1 MLGLIP
7 SPNSSK
13 MAAMFNFISK
23 LFDSNARTIERYQ
36 KIVDQINQLEP
47 AVKALTNTELKAK
60 TQEFKDRYQQGETL
74 DQLLPE
80 AFAVVREASRRTLG
94 LRHFDVQLM
103 AGIGFHEGKVSEQ
116 KTGEG
121 KTLSATTALYL
132 NALTGK
138 GCHLVTVNDYLAQ
151 RDAGWMAPVFH
162 FLGLSVGVIYSG
174 QGDQPALL
182 YDPEFTGVDRGDE
195 RLNHLKRVSR
205 QEAYAADITYG
216 TNNEFGFDYL
226 RDNMVQ
232 SLSQMVQRG
241 HHFAI
246 VDEVDSILIDEART
260 PLIISAP
267 DTEPTKK
274 YYEFA
279 KLVDTLTK
287 DIDYSIDEKRRTAVL
302 TEYGL
307 RRLEKRLNVDN
318 LYEKDYD
325 TVHYV
330 ETALKAKTLF
340 LKDRDYVVKDG
351 QVIIVDEH
359 TGRLMFGRRYSD
371 GLHQA
376 IEAKEGVT
384 IQQESRTL
392 ATISLQNYFRMY
404 QKLAGMTGTAVTE
417 AEEFRQIYGMDVVV
431 IPTNQAVAR
440 IDYPD
445 LVFKTKRAKF
455 GAIVKEITQLHQ
467 KGQPILIGT
476 KSIEQNDIMD
486 RYLKKVKIPHQ
497 VLNAKNHESEAKILA
512 DAGKPGAVTVAT
524 NIAGRGVDIVLGGAY
539 PERPPKTASEAE
551 KQHYKQ
557 ALATWKK
564 AHQQVLELGGLH
576 VLGVERHDSRRI
588 DNQLRGR
595 SGRQGDPGSS
605 RFYVSLEDDLMRIF
619 GGEQVAKLMDILKIP
634 EDQPIESGMVSKSL
648 EQAQSK
654 VESFHFDQRKH
665 VVEYDDVMNKQ
676 REIIYKRRRMI
687 LEESEAPIEEPSKL
701 KPRILAAIDQEI
713 EVLVPPPLAGDYSRE
728 EIEAIVKNFLLI
740 IPFDVQSQNR
750 LIDELEKSHSNQE
763 EIEAKLKQIAAA
775 TYESR
780 EQQLGPNMRHIERY
794 VALSTIDQ
802 AWMNHLDAIDDLREG
817 IWMRGGK
824 EQVLTEYKK
833 EAFDMF
839 ERLLQDINSSMAK
852 LIFRLQP
859 AEMPVTP
866 TIPEEVITGKQE
878 NFIPEAPVAA
888 APNDVATAPTNSI
901 GAFAAAL
908 SKTSRYTPSSDGRN
922 PVLVKVESGQ
932 PKIGRNDPCWCGSG
946 KKWKKCHYPQLPPA
960 N

>member
-1 MLGLIP
+1 MLKIF
-7 SPNSSK
+7 SN
-13 MAAMFNFISK
+13 
-23 LFDSNARTIERYQ
+23 LFDSNAKIIDRYH
-36 KIVDQINQLEP
+36 KIVSQINQLEDQTKQLSDKQL
-47 AVKALTNTELKAK
+47 AAK
-60 TQEFKDRYQQGETL
+60 TKDFRDRLSEGESL

-132 NALTGK
+132 NALEGK
-138 GCHLVTVNDYLAQ
+138 GSHLVTVNDYLAQ

-162 FLGLSVGVIYSG
+162 FLGMSVGVIYSG
-174 QGDQPALL
+174 QGDQPAQL
-182 YDPEFTGVDRGDE
+182 YDPDFSGSERGDE
-195 RLNHLKRVSR
+195 RLEHLKRVSR

-232 SLSQMVQRG
+232 SLNQMVQRG

-274 YYEFA
+274 YFEFA
-279 KLVDTLTK
+279 KLVDSLTK
-287 DIDYSIDEKRRTAVL
+287 DIDYNIDEKLRTAVL

-307 RRLEKRLNVDN
+307 RRLEKRLNIDN
-318 LYEKDYD
+318 LYEKDYE
-325 TVHYV
+325 TVHHV

-340 LKDRDYVVKDG
+340 ERDKHYVVKDG

-376 IEAKEGVT
+376 IEAKEGVN

-404 QKLAGMTGTAVTE
+404 QKLAGMTGTAITE
-417 AEEFRQIYGMDVVV
+417 AEEFRKIYDMDVVV
-431 IPTNQAVAR
+431 VPTNQPVAR
-440 IDYPD
+440 IDSPD
-445 LVFKTKRAKF
+445 LVYKTRRAKF
-455 GAIVKEITQLHQ
+455 GAIVKEIDELHQ
-467 KGQPILIGT
+467 KGQPVLIGT
-476 KSIEQNDIMD
+476 RSIDQNDIMA

-524 NIAGRGVDIVLGGAY
+524 NIAGRGVDIVLGGSK
-539 PERPPKTASEAE
+539 PEKAD
-551 KQHYKQ
+551 KQ
-557 ALATWKK
+557 ALAEWKQN
-564 AHQQVLELGGLH
+564 HQKVLDLGGLH

-619 GGEQVAKLMDILKIP
+619 GGEQVSKLMDILKIP

-654 VESFHFDQRKH
+654 VERFHFDQRKH

-676 REIIYKRRRMI
+676 REIIYKRRHMI
-687 LEESEAPIEEPSKL
+687 LTESEAATDEASKL
-701 KPRILAAIDQEI
+701 KPRILDAIAQEI
-713 EVLVPPPLAGDYSRE
+713 ETLVPPPMVGDYTQE
-728 EIEAIVKNFLLI
+728 ELDSIIQSFITI
-740 IPFDVQSQNR
+740 IPFDKVSQER
-750 LIDELEKSHSNQE
+750 LLTELIKSHPNETLIKEKLNQ
-763 EIEAKLKQIAAA
+763 IIQV
-775 TYESR
+775 TYDSR
-780 EQQLGPNMRHIERY
+780 EQQLGPNMRQIERY
-794 VALSTIDQ
+794 VALSTIDK
-802 AWMNHLDAIDDLREG
+802 AWMDHLDAIDDLREG

-824 EQVLTEYKK
+824 DQVLTEYKK

-839 ERLLQDINSSMAK
+839 ERLLSGINSSMAK

-859 AEMPVTP
+859 TEMTEES
-866 TIPEEVITGKQE
+866 TIPEDVFTGKNE
-878 NFIPEAPVAA
+878 DFIKSDSSESAESPKSQS
-888 APNDVATAPTNSI
+888 NSI

-908 SKTSRYTPSSDGRN
+908 SKTSGYAPSADGRT
-922 PVLVKVESGQ
+922 PTMVKVESGK

-946 KKWKKCHYPQLPPA
+946 KKFKKCHYPA
-960 N
+960 TGN

>member
-1 MLGLIP
+1 MLKFF
-7 SPNSSK
+7 SN
-13 MAAMFNFISK
+13 
-23 LFDSNARTIERYQ
+23 LFDSNAKLIERYQ
-36 KIVDQINQLEP
+36 KLVDQINQLEP
-47 AVKALTNTELKAK
+47 ATKVLTDKKLQQK
-60 TQEFKDRYQQGETL
+60 TAEFRARIEAGETL

-80 AFAVVREASRRTLG
+80 AFAVVRETSRRVIG
-94 LRHFDVQLM
+94 LRHFDVQLI

-132 NALTGK
+132 NALSGK
-138 GCHLVTVNDYLAQ
+138 GAHLVTVNDYLAQ
-151 RDAGWMAPVFH
+151 RDAGWMAPIFH
-162 FLGLSVGVIYSG
+162 FLGLTVGVIYSG
-174 QGDQPALL
+174 QGDQPAVL
-182 YDPEFTGVDRGDE
+182 YDPEFTGQDRGDE
-195 RLNHLKRVSR
+195 RLEHLKRVSR

-241 HHFAI
+241 HNFAI

-274 YYEFA
+274 YYDFA
-279 KLVDTLTK
+279 KLVDSLTK
-287 DIDYSIDEKRRTAVL
+287 DTDYSIDEKLRTANL

-307 RRLEKRLNVDN
+307 RRLEKRLNIDN
-318 LYEKDYD
+318 LYEKDYE

-330 ETALKAKTLF
+330 EAALKAKTIF
-340 LKDRDYVVKDG
+340 MRDRDYVVKDG

-376 IEAKEGVT
+376 IEAKENVT

-392 ATISLQNYFRMY
+392 ATVSLQNYFRMY
-404 QKLAGMTGTAVTE
+404 NKLAGMTGTAITE
-417 AEEFRQIYGMDVVV
+417 AEEFRSIYNMDVVV
-431 IPTNQAVAR
+431 IPTNKDVAR
-440 IDYPD
+440 IDSSD
-445 LVFKTKRAKF
+445 LVYKTRRAKF
-455 GAIVKEITQLHQ
+455 GAIVKEINRLHEL
-467 KGQPILIGT
+467 GQPILIGT
-476 KSIEQNDIMD
+476 KSIDQNDIMA
-486 RYLKKVKIPHQ
+486 RYLKKLKIPHQ
-497 VLNAKNHESEAKILA
+497 VLNAKNHESEAKVLS
-512 DAGKPGAVTVAT
+512 DAGKPGALTVAT
-524 NIAGRGVDIVLGGAY
+524 NIAGRGVDIVLGGSM
-539 PERPPKTASEAE
+539 PEKPGKDASEKERKKYEADLE
-551 KQHYKQ
+551 
-557 ALATWKK
+557 TWRINNQKVK
-564 AHQQVLELGGLH
+564 DAGGLH

-654 VESFHFDQRKH
+654 VEAFHFDQRKH

-676 REIIYKRRRMI
+676 REIIYKRRHMI
-687 LEESEAPIEEPSKL
+687 LEESEVPIDQPSKL
-701 KPRILAAIDQEI
+701 KQRILNTIQNEI
-713 EVLVPPPLAGDYSRE
+713 SLMVPPAIAGSYTKE
-728 EIEAIVKNFLLI
+728 EIEQIVKSFLSV
-740 IPFDVQSQNR
+740 IPFDKNSQGH
-750 LIDELEKSHSNQE
+750 LEKELQTIDAE
-763 EIEAKLKQIAAA
+763 ESIKEKLFSVATM

-780 EQQLGPNMRHIERY
+780 EGQMGEAMRQIERY

-802 AWMNHLDAIDDLREG
+802 AWMDHLDAVDDLREG
-817 IWMRGGK
+817 IWLRGGK
-824 EQVLTEYKK
+824 DQVLTEYKK
-833 EAFDMF
+833 EAFEMF
-839 ERLLQDINSSMAK
+839 ERLLDGVDASMAR

-859 AEMPVTP
+859 TNIPVQP
-866 TIPEEVITGKQE
+866 IIPQEVITGKQE
-878 NFIPEAPVAA
+878 DF
-888 APNDVATAPTNSI
+888 TAPAAESGQPSSAPKTASKSSSI

-908 SKTSRYTPSSDGRN
+908 SKTSNYNPSSDGRS
-922 PVLVKVESGQ
+922 PQLVKVESG
-932 PKIGRNDPCWCGSG
+932 KAKVGRNDPCPCGSG
-946 KKWKKCHYPQLPPA
+946 KKWKKCHYPEIPA
-960 N
+960 TAKSN

>member
-1 MLGLIP
+1 MLKI
-7 SPNSSK
+7 
-13 MAAMFNFISK
+13 FSK
-23 LFDSNARTIERYQ
+23 LFDSNAKTIERYQ
-36 KIVDQINQLEP
+36 KMVDQINQYESDIKSL
-47 AVKALTNTELKAK
+47 KDDELKHK
-60 TQEFKDRYQQGETL
+60 TVEFRERLEKGETV
-74 DQLLPE
+74 DMLLSE
-80 AFAVVREASRRTLG
+80 AFAVVREASQRTLG

-132 NALTGK
+132 NALPGK
-138 GCHLVTVNDYLAQ
+138 GSHLVTVNDYLAQ
-151 RDAGWMAPVFH
+151 RDAGWMAPIFH

-174 QGDQPALL
+174 QGDQPASL
-182 YDPEFTGVDRGDE
+182 YDPDYQGPERGDE
-195 RLNHLKRVSR
+195 RLEHLKPVSR
-205 QEAYAADITYG
+205 QAAYQADITYG

-241 HHFAI
+241 HFYAI

-267 DTEPTKK
+267 DTEPTSK
-274 YYEFA
+274 YFEFA
-279 KLVDTLTK
+279 KLVDSLTK
-287 DIDYSIDEKRRTAVL
+287 EIDYSIDEKQRTATL

-307 RRLEKRLNVDN
+307 RRLEKRLNIDN
-318 LYEKDYD
+318 LYEKDYE
-325 TVHYV
+325 TVHHV
-330 ETALKAKTLF
+330 EAALKAKTLF
-340 LKDRDYVVKDG
+340 IRDRDYVVKDN

-404 QKLAGMTGTAVTE
+404 EKLAGMTGTAITE
-417 AEEFRQIYGMDVVV
+417 AEEFRQIYKMDVAV
-431 IPTNQAVAR
+431 IPTNQPIQRKDA
-440 IDYPD
+440 PD
-445 LVFKTKRAKF
+445 LVYKTKRAKF
-455 GAIVKEITQLHQ
+455 GAIVKEIQALHE

-476 KSIEQNDIMD
+476 KSIEQNDIMA
-486 RYLKKVKIPHQ
+486 RYLKKMKIPRQ
-497 VLNAKNHESEAKILA
+497 VLNAKNHEQEAKILA
-512 DAGKPGAVTVAT
+512 EAGKPGGVTVAT
-524 NIAGRGVDIVLGGAY
+524 NIAGRGVDIVLGGSVPEKPHQNATKEEKKAY
-539 PERPPKTASEAE
+539 EQRHKEWQE
-551 KQHYKQ
+551 LHKQ
-557 ALATWKK
+557 ALA
-564 AHQQVLELGGLH
+564 AGGLH

-619 GGEQVAKLMDILKIP
+619 GGEQVSKLMDILTIP

-676 REIIYKRRRMI
+676 REIIYKRRQKI
-687 LEESEAPIEEPSKL
+687 LADVESTKEETTHL
-701 KPRILAAIDQEI
+701 KERILTACQAEIDAI
-713 EVLVPPPLAGDYSRE
+713 VVPPMAGVYQAE
-728 EIEAIVKNFLLI
+728 EINDMVKEFLAI
-740 IPFDVQSQNR
+740 IPFDKNSQEKIASELMKLNDEQSIKDKLYEVIAVTYQNR
-750 LIDELEKSHSNQE
+750 E
-763 EIEAKLKQIAAA
+763 E
-775 TYESR
+775 
-780 EQQLGPNMRHIERY
+780 QLGEANMRSIERY
-794 VALSTIDQ
+794 VTLSTIDQ
-802 AWMNHLDAIDDLREG
+802 AWMDHLDAIDDLREG

-839 ERLLQDINSSMAK
+839 ERLLGGIDASMAK
-852 LIFRLQP
+852 LVFRLQP
-859 AEMPVTP
+859 TEMPVEP
-866 TIPEEVITGKQE
+866 IIPETMIAGKIE
-878 NFIPEAPVAA
+878 DFVPDAA
-888 APNDVATAPTNSI
+888 APEPAQPSTLAPKSSSTN
-901 GAFAAAL
+901 AFAAAL
-908 SKTSRYTPSSDGRN
+908 AKTSSYTPSSDGRT
-922 PVLVKVESGQ
+922 PKMVKVESGK
-932 PKIGRNDPCWCGSG
+932 PKIGRNDPCPCGSG
-946 KKWKKCHYPQLPPA
+946 LKYKKCGMINAPKHRG
-960 N
+960 

>member
-1 MLGLIP
+1 M
-7 SPNSSK
+7 
-13 MAAMFNFISK
+13 
-23 LFDSNARTIERYQ
+23 FDSNSKIVDRYQ
-36 KIVDQINQLEP
+36 KMVDQINQLE
-47 AVKALTNTELKAK
+47 ADAKSLSDKDLKSK
-60 TQEFKDRYQQGETL
+60 TQEFKDRLSGGETV

-80 AFAVVREASRRTLG
+80 AFAAVREASRRTLG

-132 NALTGK
+132 NALSGK
-138 GCHLVTVNDYLAQ
+138 GAHLVTVNDYLAR
-151 RDAGWMAPVFH
+151 RDAGWMAPIFD
-162 FLGLSVGVIYSG
+162 FLGLTVGVIYSG

-182 YDPEFTGVDRGDE
+182 YDPEFIGQEKDDE
-195 RLNHLKRVSR
+195 RLRHLKRVSR

-241 HHFAI
+241 HNFAI

-274 YYEFA
+274 YFEFA
-279 KLVDTLTK
+279 KLVDSLVRDT
-287 DIDYSIDEKRRTAVL
+287 DYSLDEKLRTAVL

-307 RRLEKRLNVDN
+307 RRLEKRLNIDN
-318 LYEKDYD
+318 LYEKDYE
-325 TVHYV
+325 TVHHV
-330 ETALKAKTLF
+330 ETALKAKALF
-340 LKDRDYVVKDG
+340 VRDRDYVVKDG

-376 IEAKEGVT
+376 IEAKEDVT

-404 QKLAGMTGTAVTE
+404 SKLAGMTGTAITE
-417 AEEFRQIYGMDVVV
+417 AEEFRQIYTMDVVV
-431 IPTNQAVAR
+431 VPTNQEVKR
-440 IDYPD
+440 IDSPD
-445 LVFKTKRAKF
+445 LVYKSRRAKF
-455 GAIVKEITQLHQ
+455 GAIVKEVGDLNQ
-467 KGQPILIGT
+467 KGQPVLIGT
-476 KSIEQNDIMD
+476 RSIEQNDIMA
-486 RYLKKVKIPHQ
+486 RYLKRVKVPHQ
-497 VLNAKNHESEAKILA
+497 VLNAKNHQSEAKILA

-524 NIAGRGVDIVLGGAY
+524 NIAGRGVDIVLGGSMPDKPGKDATKEEKELY
-539 PERPPKTASEAE
+539 KKNLASW
-551 KQHYKQ
+551 KQ
-557 ALATWKK
+557 AHEL
-564 AHQQVLELGGLH
+564 VLKQGGLH

-654 VESFHFDQRKH
+654 VEAFHFDQRKH
-665 VVEYDDVMNKQ
+665 VVQYDDVMNKQ
-676 REIIYKRRRMI
+676 REIIYKRRHMI
-687 LEESEAPIEEPSKL
+687 LEESEIPADQPSKL
-701 KPRILAAIDQEI
+701 KDRILDAISQEI
-713 EVLVPPPLAGDYSRE
+713 DMIVPPPMAGDYTKE
-728 EIEAIVKNFLLI
+728 EVDSIVKTFLSI
-740 IPFDVQSQNR
+740 IPFDKTSQDR
-750 LIDELEKSHSNQE
+750 LLSELEKAKSDEAEIKQKLNQ
-763 EIEAKLKQIAAA
+763 IIGV
-775 TYESR
+775 TYQNR
-780 EQQLGPNMRHIERY
+780 EQQLGPNMRQIERY
-794 VALSTIDQ
+794 VALSTVDK
-802 AWMNHLDAIDDLREG
+802 AWMDHLDAIDDLREG
-817 IWMRGGK
+817 IWLRGGK

-833 EAFDMF
+833 EAFSMF
-839 ERLLQDINSSMAK
+839 ERLLDGVNSSMAK
-852 LIFRLQP
+852 LVFRLQP
-859 AEMPVTP
+859 AEMPVEP
-866 TIPEEVITGKQE
+866 TIPEEIFTGKQE
-878 NFIPEAPVAA
+878 DFIEPPPASSPTTNQS
-888 APNDVATAPTNSI
+888 NDQTTKPSGGSI

-908 SKTSRYTPSSDGRN
+908 SKTSNYAPSSDGRT
-922 PVLVKVESGQ
+922 PLLVKVQ
-932 PKIGRNDPCWCGSG
+932 PNQARIGRNDPCWCGSG
-946 KKWKKCHYPQLPPA
+946 KKFKKCHYPEFG
-960 N
+960 

>member
-1 MLGLIP
+1 MLKIL
-7 SPNSSK
+7 
-13 MAAMFNFISK
+13 SK
-23 LFDSNARTIERYQ
+23 LFDSNAKVIDQYQ
-36 KIVDQINQLEP
+36 KTIDQINALETSIHELTDE
-47 AVKALTNTELKAK
+47 ALRQK
-60 TQEFKDRYQQGETL
+60 TDEFKARLENSESL
-74 DQLLPE
+74 DDILPE
-80 AFAVVREASRRTLG
+80 AFAVVREAANRTLSM
-94 LRHFDVQLM
+94 RHFDVQLM
-103 AGIGFHEGKVSEQ
+103 AGIGFHQGKVSEQ

-138 GCHLVTVNDYLAQ
+138 GAHLVTVNDYLAQ
-151 RDAGWMAPVFH
+151 RDAGWMAPIFH
-162 FLGLSVGVIYSG
+162 FLGLSVGVIFSG

-182 YDPEFTGVDRGDE
+182 YDPEFQGQDRGDE
-195 RLNHLKRVSR
+195 RLEHLKRVSR
-205 QEAYAADITYG
+205 QEAYQADITYG

-232 SLSQMVQRG
+232 TASQMVQRG
-241 HHFAI
+241 HHYAI

-267 DTEPTKK
+267 DTEPTSK
-274 YYEFA
+274 YFEFA

-287 DIDYSIDEKRRTAVL
+287 EIDFSIDEKQRTANL

-307 RRLEKRLNVDN
+307 RRLEKRLNIDN

-325 TVHYV
+325 TVHHV
-330 ETALKAKTLF
+330 EAALKAKTLF
-340 LKDRDYVVKDG
+340 IRDRDYVVKDN

-404 QKLAGMTGTAVTE
+404 EKLAGMTGTAITE
-417 AEEFRQIYGMDVVV
+417 AEEFRQIYNMDVVV
-431 IPTNQAVAR
+431 IPTNKDVAR
-440 IDYPD
+440 DDAPD
-445 LVFKTKRAKF
+445 LVYKTKRAKF
-455 GAIVKEITQLHQ
+455 GAIVKEIQEIHE

-476 KSIEQNDIMD
+476 KSIEQNDIMA
-486 RYLKKVKIPHQ
+486 RYLKKMQIPHQ
-497 VLNAKNHESEAKILA
+497 VLNAKNHEQEAKILA
-512 DAGKPGAVTVAT
+512 EAGKPGAVTVAT
-524 NIAGRGVDIVLGGAY
+524 NIAGRGVDIVLGGSVPEKPHKDATKEVKKAY
-539 PERPPKTASEAE
+539 DEA
-551 KQHYKQ
+551 YKQ
-557 ALATWKK
+557 WQTMHEQALNA
-564 AHQQVLELGGLH
+564 GGLH

-619 GGEQVAKLMDILKIP
+619 GGEQVSKLMDILKIP

-676 REIIYKRRRMI
+676 REIIYKRRQ
-687 LEESEAPIEEPSKL
+687 K
-701 KPRILAAIDQEI
+701 ILAEVDDQENQTGSKERI
-713 EVLVPPPLAGDYSRE
+713 IAACEA
-728 EIEAIVKNFLLI
+728 EIEAIVAPPMAGDYQPEEINTIITEFLSV
-740 IPFDVQSQNR
+740 IPFDVASQKRLHEELTKLNDESAIKDKLKEVITVTYQNR
-750 LIDELEKSHSNQE
+750 E
-763 EIEAKLKQIAAA
+763 E
-775 TYESR
+775 
-780 EQQLGPNMRHIERY
+780 QLGETAMRQIERY

-802 AWMNHLDAIDDLREG
+802 AWMDHLDAIDDLREG

-839 ERLLQDINSSMAK
+839 ERLLNSIDARIAR
-852 LIFRLQP
+852 LVFRLQP
-859 AEMPVTP
+859 AEMVAEPTMPEVMMAGKDEDYIPDETP
-866 TIPEEVITGKQE
+866 AEEPK
-878 NFIPEAPVAA
+878 
-888 APNDVATAPTNSI
+888 ATNAQPKSASTS
-901 GAFAAAL
+901 AFAAAL
-908 SKTSRYTPSSDGRN
+908 AKTANYAPSTDGRS
-922 PVLVKVESGQ
+922 PKVVKVEAGK

-946 KKWKKCHYPQLPPA
+946 KKWKKCHYPEVQ
-960 N
+960 